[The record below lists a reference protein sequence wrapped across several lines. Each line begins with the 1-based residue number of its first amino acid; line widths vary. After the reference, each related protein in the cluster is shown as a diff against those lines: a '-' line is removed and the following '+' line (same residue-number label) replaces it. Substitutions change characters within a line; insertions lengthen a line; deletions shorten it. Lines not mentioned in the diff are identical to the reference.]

1 MEFRHHWTVFWTN
14 GQFFTGLMS
23 PNNVGQASGH
33 RSSPASERQAHSAQ
47 AEQLPAVMAPPLVG
61 QHPTGVPEEEPAP
74 TDQADHLPA
83 VEGSERSLDM
93 DFSSF
98 SDCSSSTSEEHSTL
112 HDVPSIRSLE
122 IFDEGAACEE
132 TLADQN
138 DRLRFQR
145 DFWKTQCRTLW
156 ERQETFEKKVKF
168 YQEALVEAEVEAK
181 KAKEAASVATKK
193 AEEERALKEAA
204 EKEVAELQ
212 ARLLT
217 HLRTAVAD
225 DRPPRAERS
234 RSRSPLMRT
243 AWSITPTTAEILRID
258 VTQPPATQHPPPPA
272 DQGYE
277 VQEQNHE
284 APGPL
289 RRMPKCKR
297 RCCYQPSAD
306 PQRPR
311 PPRRSRELQGLGP
324 VLQEED
330 NGPEEHQRPRR
341 ERRPPSRLIVDM
353 ASRSYRTSQEPRSKG
368 KSILSGQKFNMA
380 QSFMPNNQFVQFNL
394 DKQPRG
400 LTKCT
405 QTLVRPAGTRKKC
418 PTHGRTGAPGPPLH
432 PGALWNTCGCSV
444 KTGTKGREAPWPP
457 E

>member
-1 MEFRHHWTVFWTN
+1 MDNSHRTVNYGIF
-14 GQFFTGLMS
+14 GHRGLQNQNYGSPASGSAPKSKKLNRENRQNRLLS
-23 PNNVGQASGH
+23 PNNAGQASGP
-33 RSSPASERQAHSAQ
+33 RSSPPSERQAHSAL
-47 AEQLPAVMAPPLVG
+47 AEVLPAVMAPPLVG
-61 QHPTGVPEEEPAP
+61 QHPTGVPEEGKEGPTPTTGPSGFGPEPAP
-74 TDQADHLPA
+74 TVQAEHLPA
-83 VEGSERSLDM
+83 VEGSEGSLDL

-98 SDCSSSTSEEHSTL
+98 SNCSSSTSEEHSTL
-112 HDVPSIRSLE
+112 HDVPSIKSLE
-122 IFDEGAACEE
+122 VFDEGAACEE

-212 ARLLT
+212 ALHRQ

-234 RSRSPLMRT
+234 RSRSPLMTT

-353 ASRSYRTSQEPRSKG
+353 ASRSYRTSQEPR
-368 KSILSGQKFNMA
+368 L
-380 QSFMPNNQFVQFNL
+380 P
-394 DKQPRG
+394 
-400 LTKCT
+400 
-405 QTLVRPAGTRKKC
+405 
-418 PTHGRTGAPGPPLH
+418 
-432 PGALWNTCGCSV
+432 
-444 KTGTKGREAPWPP
+444 
-457 E
+457 

>member
-1 MEFRHHWTVFWTN
+1 
-14 GQFFTGLMS
+14 
-23 PNNVGQASGH
+23 
-33 RSSPASERQAHSAQ
+33 
-47 AEQLPAVMAPPLVG
+47 MAPPLVG

-234 RSRSPLMRT
+234 SL
-243 AWSITPTTAEILRID
+243 
-258 VTQPPATQHPPPPA
+258 
-272 DQGYE
+272 
-277 VQEQNHE
+277 
-284 APGPL
+284 
-289 RRMPKCKR
+289 
-297 RCCYQPSAD
+297 
-306 PQRPR
+306 QRPNTHR
-311 PPRRSRELQGLGP
+311 HPQIRDMRSKNKITRLLGLCEECQSANGDVATSPQPILNGLGP
-324 VLQEED
+324 PEGRGNCKDLAQCFKKRTMAQKNTNVHEE
-330 NGPEEHQRPRR
+330 NEG
-341 ERRPPSRLIVDM
+341 PPSRLIVDM
-353 ASRSYRTSQEPRSKG
+353 ASRSYRTSQEPR
-368 KSILSGQKFNMA
+368 L
-380 QSFMPNNQFVQFNL
+380 P
-394 DKQPRG
+394 
-400 LTKCT
+400 
-405 QTLVRPAGTRKKC
+405 
-418 PTHGRTGAPGPPLH
+418 
-432 PGALWNTCGCSV
+432 
-444 KTGTKGREAPWPP
+444 
-457 E
+457 

>member
-1 MEFRHHWTVFWTN
+1 
-14 GQFFTGLMS
+14 
-23 PNNVGQASGH
+23 
-33 RSSPASERQAHSAQ
+33 
-47 AEQLPAVMAPPLVG
+47 MAPSLVG
-61 QHPTGVPEEEPAP
+61 QHPTGVPEEGKEGPTSTTGLSGFGPEPAP
-74 TDQADHLPA
+74 TVQAEHLPA
-83 VEGSERSLDM
+83 VEGSVGSMDM
-93 DFSSF
+93 LDFSSF
-98 SDCSSSTSEEHSTL
+98 SNCSSSTSEEHSTL

-122 IFDEGAACEE
+122 VFDEGAACEE

-181 KAKEAASVATKK
+181 KAKEAASAATKK

-212 ARLLT
+212 ARLLE

-234 RSRSPLMRT
+234 RSRSPLMTLRT
-243 AWSITPTTAEILRID
+243 GWSITPTTAEILRID

-277 VQEQNHE
+277 VQEQKHE

-289 RRMPKCKR
+289 RRMAKCKR

-330 NGPEEHQRPRR
+330 NCPDEHTPRRRPRR
-341 ERRPPSRLIVDM
+341 ERKPPSRLIVDM
-353 ASRSYRTSQEPRSKG
+353 SSRSYRTSQEPR
-368 KSILSGQKFNMA
+368 L
-380 QSFMPNNQFVQFNL
+380 
-394 DKQPRG
+394 PRRR
-400 LTKCT
+400 
-405 QTLVRPAGTRKKC
+405 VVNPY
-418 PTHGRTGAPGPPLH
+418 
-432 PGALWNTCGCSV
+432 
-444 KTGTKGREAPWPP
+444 
-457 E
+457 

>member
-61 QHPTGVPEEEPAP
+61 QNPTGVPEEGKEGSSSTTGPSGFGPEPAP

-98 SDCSSSTSEEHSTL
+98 SNCSSSTSEEHSTL

-122 IFDEGAACEE
+122 VFDEGAACEE

-156 ERQETFEKKVKF
+156 ERQETFEKKVRF
-168 YQEALVEAEVEAK
+168 YQEALGEAEVEAK

-212 ARLLT
+212 ALHRQ

-234 RSRSPLMRT
+234 RSRSPLMTT
-243 AWSITPTTAEILRID
+243 AWSITPTT
-258 VTQPPATQHPPPPA
+258 
-272 DQGYE
+272 
-277 VQEQNHE
+277 
-284 APGPL
+284 
-289 RRMPKCKR
+289 
-297 RCCYQPSAD
+297 
-306 PQRPR
+306 
-311 PPRRSRELQGLGP
+311 
-324 VLQEED
+324 
-330 NGPEEHQRPRR
+330 
-341 ERRPPSRLIVDM
+341 
-353 ASRSYRTSQEPRSKG
+353 
-368 KSILSGQKFNMA
+368 
-380 QSFMPNNQFVQFNL
+380 
-394 DKQPRG
+394 
-400 LTKCT
+400 
-405 QTLVRPAGTRKKC
+405 
-418 PTHGRTGAPGPPLH
+418 
-432 PGALWNTCGCSV
+432 
-444 KTGTKGREAPWPP
+444 
-457 E
+457 